1 MHPSFAHFISK
12 LLVERLAHSSHR
24 HPSLEA
30 PRSVALLPLSE
41 GIPLTELA
49 HGLCDALLRMGLRA
63 QVLDTACA
71 RLDVEWHGGVGEA
84 NDVVIYQADAQANP
98 WTRLCIRQS
107 DHVLAV
113 ADASA
118 PAPPVSA
125 RIGALLP
132 HGHPG
137 ALELLVVHRD
147 PSFGPP
153 WLEDLI
159 AGIGA
164 AFHMH
169 ARLGNRADVDR
180 LARLL
185 TGRAVGVVLS
195 GGAARGFA
203 HLGVIQ
209 ALREAGVP
217 IDMVAGTSIGALIAA
232 GVGLER
238 DTMDEEMREAFVV
251 RNPLSDYTLPIVS
264 IFRGRRTSRLLR
276 EHGRGL
282 RVGDCWR
289 PYFCTSSNLS
299 SGNVRVHRD
308 GPLWRAVRASL
319 AIPGVLPPVIDGGEV
334 LVDGGVLN
342 NLPADVMLAMRRG
355 PVIAVDVCRKS
366 GFSASAVDV
375 DELPLWKMVSG
386 KRRGVPN
393 ILALLVR
400 AGTISSQAQVK
411 ALASR
416 VDLLIEPKLD
426 GVAMLDWHA
435 FDRAVKAGY
444 HQTVV
449 QLQNEPQRDPAADL
463 ARSGSRVLMRSE
475 RRWRTMRAAKVV
487 SALTA
492 ALALLAG
499 AWEMESWW
507 RVRGASAD
515 PRIQSQAEV
524 VATPLSRVSAL
535 GRIEPQ
541 DGVIRIAAPTQ
552 LNVIDPVLGRLFIDD
567 GSPVTQGQVVAILDD
582 HDTLAAEVER
592 LKADLDHV
600 RLEEKRYEVLH
611 RNAVVN
617 DFDWDDWRFKDRIG
631 TAQLRQAQA
640 ELALTTI
647 RSPITGRVLKVHA
660 REGERVGPQGIAEVG
675 KTGAMCAI
683 AEVYESDV
691 RYVRVGDR
699 ATISSPALPAPL
711 SGTVD
716 RIGYKIGKEDVF
728 AINPAARTDA
738 RVVEVR
744 IRLDDSKAAADWTF
758 LQVNVVIDA
767 GILEAH
773 RGPSP

>member
-1 MHPSFAHFISK
+1 LPFNTRASLEFDVLMPVCSKGRAPLMVASRLLTDPSGAQGSSADRSWPQSLRQEPLLCNRPVEIGNQNGNFEAVPKVSSQLSTGKRGADGDRGFSGAGSAAPRLLEIAAHLRLFAGVERETLEQIAHDAEWFSLPGGWTLFREGEAPDGLYVVASGRLAVTTRDEAGRESLLAYILAGETVGEMALLSGAPRSATVVAVRDTELLHIPALDFDGLFTRYPSFAHFISK

-49 HGLCDALLRMGLRA
+49 HSLCDALLRMGLRA

-71 RLDVEWHGGVGEA
+71 RLDVEWHGSVGDA
-84 NDVVIYQADAQANP
+84 NDVVIYQADVQANP

-118 PAPPVSA
+118 PAPPASA

-132 HGHPG
+132 RGHPG

-147 PSFGPP
+147 PSCGPP

-159 AGIGA
+159 ARIGA
-164 AFHMH
+164 GFHMH
-169 ARLGNRADVDR
+169 ARLGNRADIDR

-232 GVGLER
+232 GVGVER

-308 GPLWRAVRASL
+308 GPLWRAVRASM

-342 NLPADVMLAMRRG
+342 NMPADVMLAMRRG

-366 GFSASAVDV
+366 GFSASAVDL
-375 DELPLWKMVSG
+375 DELPLWKMISG

-449 QLQNEPQRDPAADL
+449 QLQNEPHAIRRLTSPESPAA
-463 ARSGSRVLMRSE
+463 
-475 RRWRTMRAAKVV
+475 
-487 SALTA
+487 
-492 ALALLAG
+492 
-499 AWEMESWW
+499 
-507 RVRGASAD
+507 
-515 PRIQSQAEV
+515 P
-524 VATPLSRVSAL
+524 
-535 GRIEPQ
+535 
-541 DGVIRIAAPTQ
+541 
-552 LNVIDPVLGRLFIDD
+552 
-567 GSPVTQGQVVAILDD
+567 
-582 HDTLAAEVER
+582 
-592 LKADLDHV
+592 
-600 RLEEKRYEVLH
+600 
-611 RNAVVN
+611 
-617 DFDWDDWRFKDRIG
+617 
-631 TAQLRQAQA
+631 
-640 ELALTTI
+640 
-647 RSPITGRVLKVHA
+647 
-660 REGERVGPQGIAEVG
+660 
-675 KTGAMCAI
+675 
-683 AEVYESDV
+683 
-691 RYVRVGDR
+691 
-699 ATISSPALPAPL
+699 
-711 SGTVD
+711 
-716 RIGYKIGKEDVF
+716 
-728 AINPAARTDA
+728 
-738 RVVEVR
+738 
-744 IRLDDSKAAADWTF
+744 
-758 LQVNVVIDA
+758 
-767 GILEAH
+767 
-773 RGPSP
+773 